1 MEPRSKNFFFFLN
14 KIIFR
19 LKKKKGNYQLSPM
32 IWAYY
37 NLITKCTPKFWIKM
51 KLLTFCPN

>member
-1 MEPRSKNFFFFLN
+1 MEPRSKNFFFLN

-19 LKKKKGNYQLSPM
+19 LKKKGNYQLSPM